1 MSQTTQRIINRSDI
15 VAFAAITETT
25 TSGGTTTTTTTNY
38 RMTKFSKFSPNKN
51 AKEYNR
57 QYVDEIAE
65 TSDVVG
71 YAPAIDYS
79 LDAHRNN
86 PVHQHFQKVTD
97 DEMIGDDA
105 TLDIISVDVTNGD
118 AYKRKWAI
126 VPGAE
131 GDSMNAYTYAG
142 TLKAKGDAVHGT
154 ATTSDNWQT
163 CTFTEDE

>member
-1 MSQTTQRIINRSDI
+1 MSEILMNRSDV
-15 VAFAAITETT
+15 VAFAAVTETT
-25 TSGGTTTTTTTNY
+25 TSGGTTTNTTTNY

-71 YAPAIDYS
+71 YAPAIDYGF
-79 LDAHRNN
+79 DAHRSN
-86 PVHQHFQKVTD
+86 PVHAVFRKVAD
-97 DEMIGDDA
+97 KERIGSEA
-105 TLDIISVDVTNGD
+105 TIDIISVDTTDGD
-118 AYKRKWAI
+118 AYKRTWAI
-126 VPGAE
+126 IPAAE
-131 GDSMNAYTYAG
+131 GDNLNAYTYSG
-142 TLKAKGDAVHGT
+142 TLKAKGEAVHGT

>member
-1 MSQTTQRIINRSDI
+1 MSQQVIINRSDV
-15 VAFAAITETT
+15 VAFAAISETT

-38 RMTKFSKFSPNKN
+38 RMTKFSKFSPSKN

-71 YAPAIDYS
+71 YAPSIDYS

-86 PVHQHFQKVTD
+86 PVHAHFRKVTD
-97 DEMIGDDA
+97 DECIGDAA
-105 TLDIISVDVTNGD
+105 TVDIISVDVTDGD
-118 AYKRKWAI
+118 AYKRTWAI

-131 GDSMNAYTYAG
+131 GDSLNAYTYAG
-142 TLKAKGDAVHGT
+142 TLKAKGEAVHGT
-154 ATTSDNWQT
+154 ATSSDNWQT
-163 CTFTEDE
+163 CTFTEDT

>member
-1 MSQTTQRIINRSDI
+1 MNMPKQVIINRSDV

-25 TSGGTTTTTTTNY
+25 ESGGTTTETTTNY

-57 QYVDEIAE
+57 QYVDEVAE

-86 PVHQHFQKVTD
+86 PVHQHFRKVTD
-97 DEMIGDDA
+97 NELIGDAA
-105 TLDIISVDVTNGD
+105 TLDIISVDLSNGD

-126 VPGAE
+126 IPGAE
-131 GDSMNAYTYAG
+131 GDSLNAYTYAG
-142 TLKAKGDAVHGT
+142 TLKAKGEAVHGT
-154 ATTSDNWQT
+154 ATSEDNWQT
-163 CTFTEDE
+163 CTFTEDT